1 MHLEPKK
8 LSIEHFYKQ
17 PDIKVFMMALKQMS
31 QLGTIVQ
38 YNPILKHDDLISC
51 IITLAGL

>member
-1 MHLEPKK
+1 MHFEPKK

-17 PDIKVFMMALKQMS
+17 PNIKVFTMALKQMS